1 MSLTDQLAR
10 LAAFEPAPY
19 PVVSLYLNAQPGPT
33 GRDQFHTFVRKEF
46 SARSRT
52 YPANSAERESLDRD
66 LEKIGSY
73 LEADIDPSANGVA
86 IFACAAGE
94 LFETVQLT
102 APIERHS
109 LYIGDQPHLYPLAR
123 IESQFP
129 RYAAVLADTNTARI
143 FVYATGELISEQE
156 VKGIKTRR
164 TSQGGW
170 SQARFQRHI
179 ENFHLHHA
187 KEVVEALERV
197 VQQEAIDAILIAGDE
212 VILPLLREQMPKHLS
227 EKIVDHMKLEMYAP
241 ADEVLAAS
249 LAAMKRVREQTE
261 REKVDAAIGG
271 YRAGGLGVVGPE
283 DTLDAL
289 IKGQVDELL
298 IASTVREL
306 QEVAERSGV
315 QGATAIRGSGN
326 EPLVQTVVAGE
337 AAEAAPHTVRFA
349 GELIAKATQ
358 TSSRITF
365 IEDASLLA
373 DYGGV
378 AALLR
383 FRI

>member
-10 LAAFEPAPY
+10 LAAFGPAPY

-33 GRDQFHTFVRKEF
+33 GREQFHTFVRKEF

-52 YPANSAERESLDRD
+52 YPVNSPERESLDRD
-66 LEKIGSY
+66 LEKIGNY
-73 LEADIDPSANGVA
+73 LETDIDPSANGVA

-94 LFETVQLT
+94 LFEAVQLT
-102 APIERHS
+102 APIDQHS

-156 VKGIKTRR
+156 VKGMKTRR

-170 SQARFQRHI
+170 SQARYQRHI

-187 KEVVEALERV
+187 KEVVEAIERI
-197 VQQEAIDAILIAGDE
+197 VQQEAIDTILIAGDE

-227 EKIVDHMKLEMYAP
+227 EKIVDHMKLDTYAP
-241 ADEVLAAS
+241 ADEVLKTS
-249 LAAMKRVREQTE
+249 LAAMKRVREQSE
-261 REKVDAAIGG
+261 REKVEAAIGS

-298 IASTVREL
+298 IDSTVREL
-306 QEVAERSGV
+306 QGVAEGSAV
-315 QGATAIRGSGN
+315 QAAAAIGGSGD
-326 EPLVQTVVAGE
+326 ERLVETVAAGE
-337 AAEAAPHTVRFA
+337 AAEAAPDTVRFA
-349 GELIAKATQ
+349 DELITKATQ

-365 IEDASLLA
+365 VEDSSLLA

>member
-10 LAAFEPAPY
+10 LAAFGPAPY

-52 YPANSAERESLDRD
+52 YPANSPERESLDRD
-66 LEKIGSY
+66 LEKIGNY
-73 LEADIDPSANGVA
+73 LETDIDPSANGVA

-94 LFETVQLT
+94 LFEPVQLT
-102 APIERHS
+102 APIDQHS

-170 SQARFQRHI
+170 SQARYQRHV

-197 VQQEAIDAILIAGDE
+197 VQQEAIDTILIAGDE
-212 VILPLLREQMPKHLS
+212 VILPLLREQMPKHLA
-227 EKIVDHMKLEMYAP
+227 EKIVDDMKLDTYAP
-241 ADEVLAAS
+241 ADEVLKTS

-306 QEVAERSGV
+306 QAVAEGSAV
-315 QGATAIRGSGN
+315 QAAAAIGGSGD
-326 EPLVQTVVAGE
+326 EPLVETVAAGE
-337 AAEAAPHTVRFA
+337 AAEAAPDTVRFA
-349 GELIAKATQ
+349 DELIAKATQ

-365 IEDASLLA
+365 VEDFSLLA
-373 DYGGV
+373 EYGGL